1 MKIKIEFGQKEF
13 DAFKGFN
20 DMIEGKVNMISKL
33 FGGRA
38 VEKAQAVA
46 GAAVESFEKTAQ
58 DGQYSIAVSVREDW
72 VCKVTGLVKDVYED
86 TFDLIASIVPACM
99 VWGYRIKKSHV
110 QLEEAIEELCTYQIE
125 DKSKTSGATS
135 EQQVQA
141 TSVVTE

>member
-13 DAFKGFN
+13 DAFKGFS

-38 VEKAQAVA
+38 VEKAHAVA

-58 DGQYSIAVSVREDW
+58 DGQCSIAVSIREDW

-110 QLEEAIEELCTYQIE
+110 ALEEEMESLVTYQIE
-125 DKSKTSGATS
+125 SKTSGATS

-141 TSVVTE
+141 TSVVAE

>member
-1 MKIKIEFGQKEF
+1 MKIKIEFNQKEF
-13 DAFKGFN
+13 DAFKGFR
-20 DMIEGKVNMISKL
+20 DMIEGKVNMVSKL

-46 GAAVESFEKTAQ
+46 GAAVESFEKTA
-58 DGQYSIAVSVREDW
+58 DNGQYSIAVSVREDW

-86 TFDLIASIVPACM
+86 TFDLIASIVPACI

-110 QLEEAIEELCTYQIE
+110 QLEEAMDELCTYQIE
-125 DKSKTSGATS
+125 SKTSGAAS